1 MRILVVAKSPQPGHV
16 KTRLCPPLDADQAA
30 AVAAA
35 ALADTLDAVAGS
47 GADERWLALAGPA
60 GDWLPQ
66 GFVVID
72 QRGSTFP
79 ERLAHAWDTAGAPT
93 LQIGMDT
100 PQLTAADLDDSCS
113 ALLGSTGAV
122 LGLATDGGWWGLG
135 MMRSDRRVFD
145 GVVMNRATTGRDQ
158 RQRLQSLGLE
168 PTLLPTVR
176 DVDFWSDALTVT
188 ADCPSGRFGRTV
200 SRLAAE
206 LPGVHDPLPTAV
218 TNDWVG
224 P

>member
-1 MRILVVAKSPQPGHV
+1 MKILVVAKSPQSGQV

-30 AVAAA
+30 EVAAA

-47 GADERWLALAGPA
+47 GADERWLALAGPV
-60 GDWLPQ
+60 GDWLPE
-66 GFVVID
+66 GFVVVD

-79 ERLAHAWDTAGAPT
+79 ERLVHAWDSAGAPT

-122 LGLATDGGWWGLG
+122 LGPATDGGWWALG

-158 RQRLQSLGLE
+158 KQRLASLGLE
-168 PTLLPTVR
+168 PTLLPTMR
-176 DVDFWSDALTVT
+176 DVDFWSDALIVT
-188 ADCPSGRFGRTV
+188 ADSPSGRFGRTV

-206 LPGVHDPLPTAV
+206 LPGVHDTTPTATARDRV
-218 TNDWVG
+218 S